1 MINTECYLIL
11 VTVVSNLRNNDRFCF
26 ICLILFKTSSVQI
39 IVSVFIPKIPKNRAV
54 FVIMTVFKKI
64 IRVVL

>member
-39 IVSVFIPKIPKNRAV
+39 IVFVFVPKIPKNRTV
-54 FVIMTVFKKI
+54 FVIMTVFEKI